1 MHSIPFHSTSSIV
14 SRFFFLLSFLSILS
28 HFSLLPFIPF
38 YFSFVI
44 PPVHFFHTPF
54 MSILILVITLPCPYH
69 NFHLLLLLFHFHY
82 SLISFPFFSFL
93 FLITPVLSTHM
104 FNPLF
109 SFCLLLVHS
118 FLVSVLLTFISI
130 WSAFI
135 SFHHLPFLLILFL
148 FIPFFLSFPL
158 PHPFPCHSV
167 LFHYFLFPFIA
178 LSSILFLLSKNY
190 FIDVYLIYFTEI
202 MWCYLLVYRKV
213 TQLYIYICIYICT
226 HTHTRNSLHLLISN
240 SQSTPPPLF
249 CFLFILL

>member
-104 FNPLF
+104 FNVWLCATPRTVAHQAPLSMGF
-109 SFCLLLVHS
+109 STC
-118 FLVSVLLTFISI
+118 
-130 WSAFI
+130 
-135 SFHHLPFLLILFL
+135 HLPNPGIEARS
-148 FIPFFLSFPL
+148 P
-158 PHPFPCHSV
+158 
-167 LFHYFLFPFIA
+167 A
-178 LSSILFLLSKNY
+178 LQMNSLLSEPPGKPVY
-190 FIDVYLIYFTEI
+190 AIDVWYFPTCR
-202 MWCYLLVYRKV
+202 WYYQC
-213 TQLYIYICIYICT
+213 
-226 HTHTRNSLHLLISN
+226 
-240 SQSTPPPLF
+240 
-249 CFLFILL
+249 